1 MLTDDQLIQEL
12 KNLEKKIKR
21 LRREVTAKSRA
32 SKGGMK
38 EEREAAVQRIL
49 GSETDFYSWEI
60 EKKMI
65 TKKRIEDIESSG
77 Y

>member
-32 SKGGMK
+32 SKEGMK

-60 EKKMI
+60 EKKMM

>member
-60 EKKMI
+60 EKMI